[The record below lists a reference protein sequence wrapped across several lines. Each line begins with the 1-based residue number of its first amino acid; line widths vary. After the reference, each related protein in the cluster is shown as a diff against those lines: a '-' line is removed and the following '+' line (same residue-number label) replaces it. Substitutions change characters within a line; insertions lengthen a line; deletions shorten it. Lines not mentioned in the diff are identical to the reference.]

1 MTMPPPGTIGWMDL
15 TVPDAPLVRDFYQAV
30 AGWSAVPLSM
40 GDYDDFVMLR
50 AGSDEPIAGVCH
62 ARGVN
67 ADIPPQWLLYIVVAD
82 LDVAL
87 AEALAR
93 GGSVVRAPTPMSAQ
107 GRFVVL
113 RDPAGA
119 VVALHQAPAA

>member
-15 TVPDAPLVRDFYQAV
+15 TVPDAPALRDFYQAV

-40 GDYDDFVMLR
+40 GDYDDYVMMR
-50 AGSDEPIAGVCH
+50 AGSEEPVAGVCH

-82 LDVAL
+82 LDAALVA
-87 AEALAR
+87 ATTR
-93 GGSVVRAPTPMSAQ
+93 GAVVLRGPTAMSAQ
-107 GRFVVL
+107 GRYVVL

-119 VVALHQAPAA
+119 AIALHQAPAP